1 MSETRMCRVAYLVD
15 DMEASVKRY
24 GDVLGFKF
32 RKVEL
37 GDFPLKVQI
46 GEHGF
51 EPLQTTGFSFA
62 PIEGPFIEV
71 ALAVDNA
78 DRCAAAMEKRGHLPI
93 AVNRIDVTGNDEYLF
108 GPDFHG
114 IPVMVAF
121 EGDQEATLATPDA
134 PFATLEEAAAPKLG
148 CCVLLVDDL
157 DAAVADFSEIFDMK
171 FVEADPQGFGSRAV
185 VGPHRVKLIERG
197 PSRFEKE
204 FSGPLAA
211 FEVMYDDVEA
221 QKARFE
227 AEGYKV
233 LDERTMRSGRKAY
246 YFGSQFEG
254 LPFGIY
260 AAGDD
265 AEIRGL

>member
-1 MSETRMCRVAYLVD
+1 MSDTRMCRVAYLVD
-15 DMEASVKRY
+15 DMEASVKRFS
-24 GDVLGFKF
+24 DVLGFTF

-51 EPLQTTGFSFA
+51 EPLQSTGFSFA

-71 ALAVDNA
+71 ALAVDDA
-78 DRCAAAMEKRGHLPI
+78 EKCRAAMEEKGHKPI
-93 AVNRIDVTGNDEYLF
+93 AVNHIDVTDHDEYLF

-121 EGDQEATLATPDA
+121 EGDQEATIATPDA
-134 PFATLEEAAAPKLG
+134 PFATLEEAPAPKLG
-148 CCVLLVDDL
+148 SCALLVDDL
-157 DAAVADFSEIFDMK
+157 DAAVADFERIYDMR
-171 FVEADPQGFGSRAV
+171 FVPTDPQGFGSRAV

-197 PSRFEKE
+197 PSAFTSE
-204 FSGPLAA
+204 FRGPLAA

-221 QKARFE
+221 QRARFE

-233 LDERTMRSGRKAY
+233 LHERTLRSGRKAY

-260 AAGDD
+260 AAADD